1 MPVPAVFEGGVAV
14 GILGAG
20 LGVGVG
26 VAICLGIDI
35 GGVGVD
41 FCCICT
47 ELLMSGC
54 EGAV

>member
-1 MPVPAVFEGGVAV
+1 MPVPTVFEGGVAV

-54 EGAV
+54 EGAI

>member
-1 MPVPAVFEGGVAV
+1 MPVPTVFEGGVAV

-35 GGVGVD
+35 GGVGVG

-54 EGAV
+54 EGAI

>member
-1 MPVPAVFEGGVAV
+1 MPVPTVFEGGVAV

-20 LGVGVG
+20 VGVGVG

-35 GGVGVD
+35 GGVGVG

>member
-1 MPVPAVFEGGVAV
+1 VPVPTVFEGGVAV

-35 GGVGVD
+35 GGVGVG

>member
-1 MPVPAVFEGGVAV
+1 MPVPTVFEGGVAV

-20 LGVGVG
+20 VGVGVG

-35 GGVGVD
+35 GGVGVG

-47 ELLMSGC
+47 ESLMSGC
-54 EGAV
+54 EGAI